1 MSPLS
6 VQRDLTRWLLKVT
19 SSSLKEESLSGTKRR
34 LRGFLREGT
43 GMDEAVKTL
52 DCETK
57 SSLGLDSTKGYTLY
71 TRGSVAIVRS

>member
-1 MSPLS
+1 MM
-6 VQRDLTRWLLKVT
+6 T
-19 SSSLKEESLSGTKRR
+19 SRALKEESLSCTKRQ
-34 LRGFLREGT
+34 LREFLREGT
-43 GMDEAVKTL
+43 GRDEAVKTL